1 MRKFIL
7 LVLLIILTGC
17 IKKEVSTAPKV
28 KLLKEIVV
36 NHSKTDS
43 AYRYYGIYKEIYRV
57 YNRTYKDSTLHS
69 YRMIDI
75 NYGVDLYVNEYGDTI
90 TEIYTDYTSYPRR
103 ED

>member
-1 MRKFIL
+1 MKKFVL
-7 LVLLIILTGC
+7 FVLLISLIGC
-17 IKKEVSTAPKV
+17 MYKEVRHPKNV

-57 YNRTYKDSTLHS
+57 YDRSYKDSTLHN
-69 YRMIDI
+69 YRMLDI

-90 TEIYTDYTSYPRR
+90 KEIYTDYTNYPRR